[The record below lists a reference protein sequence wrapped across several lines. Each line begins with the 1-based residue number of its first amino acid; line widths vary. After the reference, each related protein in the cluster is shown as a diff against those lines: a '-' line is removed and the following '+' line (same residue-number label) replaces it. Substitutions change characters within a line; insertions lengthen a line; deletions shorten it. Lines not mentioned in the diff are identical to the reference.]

1 MKINKNKR
9 RIMRIFIIAILLW
22 CSPCLY
28 AQDRPTFEQAWQAA
42 QNGEPNGYFLLG
54 FFYYQG
60 EGITQNFTEAIK
72 WFKKAA
78 NNGLSNSYGFLGAC
92 YITQKNYVE
101 AINWFKKAINNGDC
115 CYADLG
121 ACYLQLGKFTEA
133 IPWLKK
139 GIDDKRPEYYVS
151 LGQCYYFL
159 QNYTEAIP
167 WLKKAADKGITD
179 SYFTLG
185 LSFYFLKNY
194 TEAIIWLEKA
204 ANNGVSQAYAYLG
217 QTYYEQQNYAEAFKW
232 YQKAALNGE
241 TSAFAWMGIMYYWG
255 YGTAR
260 DYSKSFMWFKKAA
273 QLVNPL
279 ADHWLGQ
286 LYIKGLGTTQNDY
299 EAFKC
304 FKRAT
309 DGGEIHSLNWLGELY
324 YEGRGTE
331 KDYKKAFECFQNAAN
346 NGIELAYAW
355 LGKMYYAGE
364 GVTQNYSEAYKW
376 TKKAVDKGIKDAY
389 FLMGILLYQGQGT
402 QQNYNQAFKWLKM
415 AADNGD
421 IKAFGPLGSIY
432 LQGNGVEANPREAF
446 KWTKKSVESGDISS
460 YTGLGIMYYN
470 GIGTERNAKEAFNS
484 FEKTSSKGDPVAS
497 GWLGYMYLNGIG
509 TQVNKELAF
518 KLTKFAAEK
527 DIPMA
532 IYGIGYMYE
541 FGLGTTINTKE
552 AIKWYQKSYE
562 KGDTQALSSLSL
574 AHYKE
579 NNYVEA
585 KKWAE
590 IAITKDKDAFVGY
603 RILALLNMYGF
614 GVPQNKS
621 KAFEFIAKAIDE
633 AKQKGG
639 PMPNT
644 LDVEGELYLANN
656 DISKAREIYNAILK
670 ETPDFYARTE
680 TKLSKFMK
688 EHKGD
693 DVDINIP
700 IANNMSNLTFAVIIS
715 NEKYQMEKPVQYAE
729 NDGKIF
735 TEYCKKALGLPE
747 KNVHFITNATLN
759 NIKHEIKWLQDVIA
773 VYNGDAKVIFYY
785 AGHGI
790 PDEQNKSAYLL
801 PIDGYGSDVTTGYAL
816 EDLYKAL
823 GCLPSKAVTVFLDAC
838 FSGAKRDGDML
849 ASARGVAIKV
859 KQNNPTGNMVVFT
872 AAQGDETA
880 YPYKEEGHGLFT
892 YYLLKKLQ
900 ETKGDVTLGEL
911 GDYIKT
917 QVERQSIVT
926 NGKLQ
931 SPAILSASSIGNS
944 WKEWKLNK

>member
-1 MKINKNKR
+1 
-9 RIMRIFIIAILLW
+9 MRIFIIAILLW

-60 EGITQNFTEAIK
+60 EGVTQNFTEAIK

-78 NNGLSNSYGFLGAC
+78 NNGLCNSYGFLGAC

-101 AINWFKKAINNGDC
+101 AINWFKKAIDNGDC

-194 TEAIIWLEKA
+194 TEAIIWFEKA

-217 QTYYEQQNYAEAFKW
+217 QAYYEQQNYAEA
-232 YQKAALNGE
+232 Y
-241 TSAFAWMGIMYYWG
+241 
-255 YGTAR
+255 
-260 DYSKSFMWFKKAA
+260 
-273 QLVNPL
+273 
-279 ADHWLGQ
+279 
-286 LYIKGLGTTQNDY
+286 
-299 EAFKC
+299 KC
-304 FKRAT
+304 AKIAV
-309 DGGEIHSLNWLGELY
+309 D
-324 YEGRGTE
+324 
-331 KDYKKAFECFQNAAN
+331 
-346 NGIELAYAW
+346 NGIESA
-355 LGKMYYAGE
+355 
-364 GVTQNYSEAYKW
+364 S
-376 TKKAVDKGIKDAY
+376 
-389 FLMGILLYQGQGT
+389 FLMGIMLYYGHGV
-402 QQNYNQAFKWLKM
+402 QQDYNQAFKWLKM
-415 AADNGD
+415 AAGYGAYNAYD
-421 IKAFGPLGSIY
+421 ILASMYAFG
-432 LQGNGVEANPREAF
+432 QGTAQNPTEAF
-446 KWTKKSVESGDISS
+446 KCAKIAADNGIITSYFKVGTMYSNGEGVEQNDQEAYKWIKKAAEAKDPYS
-460 YTGLGIMYYN
+460 YGALGIMYYQ
-470 GIGTERNAKEAFNS
+470 GIGTAIDLKEAYRIAKIGAEYEDPEAMALLARMYREGKGVSKSIIDS
-484 FEKTSSKGDPVAS
+484 FEWQKK
-497 GWLGYMYLNGIG
+497 
-509 TQVNKELAF
+509 
-518 KLTKFAAEK
+518 AAEK
-527 DIPMA
+527 GFVSSFIWL
-532 IYGIGYMYE
+532 GVMYE
-541 FGLGTTINTKE
+541 DGLGTSKDVNE
-552 AIKWYQKSYE
+552 AITWYKKAYDKNVPDAPMMLCTAYYTQK
-562 KGDTQALSSLSL
+562 D
-574 AHYKE
+574 
-579 NNYVEA
+579 YVEA
-585 KKWAE
+585 KKWA
-590 IAITKDKDAFVGY
+590 DKTINQKEFAFVGY
-603 RILALLNMYGF
+603 RILALLNIYGL
-614 GVPQNKS
+614 GVPQNKD
-621 KAFEFIAKAIDE
+621 KAFELIAKALDG
-633 AKQKGG
+633 ARQKGDS
-639 PMPNT
+639 MPNT

-656 DISKAREIYNAILK
+656 NISKAREIYNDILK
-670 ETPDFYARTE
+670 ETPDFYTQKE
-680 TKLSKFMK
+680 TKLSEFMK
-688 EHKGD
+688 EHKGG
-693 DVDINIP
+693 DVDFYIP
-700 IANNMSNLTFAVIIS
+700 IADNVSNHTFAVVIS

-729 NDGKIF
+729 NDGNTF
-735 TEYCKKALGLPE
+735 AEYCKKTLGLPE

-759 NIKHEIKWLQDVIA
+759 NIKHEIKWLEDVIA
-773 VYNGDAKVIFYY
+773 VYHGDAKVIFYY

-823 GCLPSKAVTVFLDAC
+823 GSLPSKSVTVFLDAC

-931 SPAILSASSIGNS
+931 SPSILPASSIGNG

>member
-1 MKINKNKR
+1 
-9 RIMRIFIIAILLW
+9 MRIFIIAILLW

-60 EGITQNFTEAIK
+60 EGVTQNFTEAIK

-78 NNGLSNSYGFLGAC
+78 NNGLCNSYGFLGAC

-101 AINWFKKAINNGDC
+101 AINWFKKAIDNGDC

-194 TEAIIWLEKA
+194 TEAIIWFEKA

-217 QTYYEQQNYAEAFKW
+217 QAYYEQQNYAEA
-232 YQKAALNGE
+232 Y
-241 TSAFAWMGIMYYWG
+241 
-255 YGTAR
+255 
-260 DYSKSFMWFKKAA
+260 
-273 QLVNPL
+273 
-279 ADHWLGQ
+279 
-286 LYIKGLGTTQNDY
+286 
-299 EAFKC
+299 KC
-304 FKRAT
+304 AKIAV
-309 DGGEIHSLNWLGELY
+309 D
-324 YEGRGTE
+324 
-331 KDYKKAFECFQNAAN
+331 
-346 NGIELAYAW
+346 NGIESA
-355 LGKMYYAGE
+355 
-364 GVTQNYSEAYKW
+364 S
-376 TKKAVDKGIKDAY
+376 
-389 FLMGILLYQGQGT
+389 FLMGIMLYYGHGV
-402 QQNYNQAFKWLKM
+402 QQDYNQAFKWLKM
-415 AADNGD
+415 AAGYGVYNAYD
-421 IKAFGPLGSIY
+421 ILASMYTFG
-432 LQGNGVEANPREAF
+432 QGTTQNPTEAF
-446 KWTKKSVESGDISS
+446 KCAKIAADNGIITSYFKVGTMYNNGEGVEQNDQEAYKWIKKAAEAKDPYS
-460 YTGLGIMYYN
+460 YGALGIMYYQ
-470 GIGTERNAKEAFNS
+470 GIGTAIDLKEAYRIAKIGAEYEDPEAMALLARMYREGKGVSKSIIDS
-484 FEKTSSKGDPVAS
+484 FEWQKK
-497 GWLGYMYLNGIG
+497 
-509 TQVNKELAF
+509 
-518 KLTKFAAEK
+518 AAEK
-527 DIPMA
+527 GFVSSFIWL
-532 IYGIGYMYE
+532 GVMYE
-541 FGLGTTINTKE
+541 DGLGTSKDVNE
-552 AIKWYQKSYE
+552 AITWYKKANDNDVPNAPMMLCQAYY
-562 KGDTQALSSLSL
+562 TQ
-574 AHYKE
+574 E
-579 NNYVEA
+579 DYVEA
-585 KKWAE
+585 KKWA
-590 IAITKDKDAFVGY
+590 DKTINQKEYALVGY
-603 RILALLNMYGF
+603 RILALLNMYGL
-614 GVPQNKS
+614 GIPQNKN
-621 KAFEFIAKAIDE
+621 KAFELIAKAIDE
-633 AKQKGG
+633 AKQKGV

-644 LDVEGELYLANN
+644 LDAEGELYLADNN
-656 DISKAREIYNAILK
+656 ISKAREIYNAISK
-670 ETPDFYARTE
+670 DTPNFYTQKE

-688 EHKGD
+688 EHKGG
-693 DVDINIP
+693 DVDFDIP
-700 IANNMSNLTFAVIIS
+700 IADNVSNHTFAVIIS
-715 NEKYQMEKPVQYAE
+715 NEKYQMEKSVQYAE
-729 NDGKIF
+729 NDGKMF
-735 TEYCKKALGLPE
+735 TEYCKKTLGLPE

-823 GCLPSKAVTVFLDAC
+823 GSLPSKSVTVFLDAC

-931 SPAILSASSIGNS
+931 SPSILPASSIGNG

>member
-1 MKINKNKR
+1 
-9 RIMRIFIIAILLW
+9 MRHFIIAIFLLL
-22 CSPCLY
+22 SPCLH
-28 AQDRPTFEQAWQAA
+28 AQNQPTFEQALYDA
-42 QNGEPNGYFLLG
+42 QNGDSSAYGWVG
-54 FFYYQG
+54 FFYY
-60 EGITQNFTEAIK
+60 EGKSVARNYSEAIK
-72 WFKKAA
+72 WLKKAAENGDSRCYAYLGSSYFELQNYQEAVTWLKKAVNNGDTRVYVGLGASYKQLKQYSEAISWLKKATDYDDNQAYFLLSQCYYAQFDYEKAIIWAKKAA
-78 NNGLSNSYGFLGAC
+78 NNGETRAYIALGAS
-92 YITQKNYVE
+92 YMQLKQYSE
-101 AINWFKKAINNGDC
+101 AM
-115 CYADLG
+115 
-121 ACYLQLGKFTEA
+121 
-133 IPWLKK
+133 
-139 GIDDKRPEYYVS
+139 
-151 LGQCYYFL
+151 
-159 QNYTEAIP
+159 P
-167 WLKKAADKGITD
+167 WLKKAVDNNDIQAFYWLGI
-179 SYFTLG
+179 Y
-185 LSFYFLKNY
+185 YIIQKND
-194 TEAIIWLEKA
+194 
-204 ANNGVSQAYAYLG
+204 Q
-217 QTYYEQQNYAEAFKW
+217 EAFKW
-232 YQKAALNGE
+232 
-241 TSAFAWMGIMYYWG
+241 I
-255 YGTAR
+255 
-260 DYSKSFMWFKKAA
+260 KKAA
-273 QLVNPL
+273 EKGDVNSYL
-279 ADHWLGQ
+279 ELGSC
-286 LYIKGLGTTQNDY
+286 YDFGIGVEKNIY
-299 EAFKC
+299 EA
-304 FKRAT
+304 
-309 DGGEIHSLNWLGELY
+309 INW
-324 YEGRGTE
+324 
-331 KDYKKAFECFQNAAN
+331 YKKANEKGN
-346 NGIELAYAW
+346 ELAA
-355 LGKMYYAGE
+355 
-364 GVTQNYSEAYKW
+364 
-376 TKKAVDKGIKDAY
+376 
-389 FLMGILLYQGQGT
+389 
-402 QQNYNQAFKWLKM
+402 
-415 AADNGD
+415 
-421 IKAFGPLGSIY
+421 
-432 LQGNGVEANPREAF
+432 
-446 KWTKKSVESGDISS
+446 
-460 YTGLGIMYYN
+460 
-470 GIGTERNAKEAFNS
+470 
-484 FEKTSSKGDPVAS
+484 
-497 GWLGYMYLNGIG
+497 
-509 TQVNKELAF
+509 
-518 KLTKFAAEK
+518 
-527 DIPMA
+527 
-532 IYGIGYMYE
+532 
-541 FGLGTTINTKE
+541 
-552 AIKWYQKSYE
+552 
-562 KGDTQALSSLSL
+562 SSLCS
-574 AHYKE
+574 AYYKLG
-579 NNYVEA
+579 NYTET

-590 IAITKDKDAFVGY
+590 IAITQKEGNFVGH
-603 RILALLNMYGF
+603 RIIALLNMYGL
-614 GVPQNKS
+614 GTQQNKD

-644 LDVEGELYLANN
+644 LDAEGELYLANN
-656 DISKAREIYNAILK
+656 DISKAREIYNTILK
-670 ETPDFYARTE
+670 ETPDFYAQTE

-801 PIDGYGSDVTTGYAL
+801 PIDGYGSEVTTGYAL

-859 KQNNPTGNMVVFT
+859 KQNYPTGNMVVFT

>member
-1 MKINKNKR
+1 MKININKR

-60 EGITQNFTEAIK
+60 EGVTQNFTEAIK

-78 NNGLSNSYGFLGAC
+78 NNGLCNSYGFLGAC

-101 AINWFKKAINNGDC
+101 AINWFKKAIDNGDC

-194 TEAIIWLEKA
+194 TEAIIWFEKA

-217 QTYYEQQNYAEAFKW
+217 QAYYEQQNYAEAFKW
-232 YQKAALNGE
+232 
-241 TSAFAWMGIMYYWG
+241 I
-255 YGTAR
+255 
-260 DYSKSFMWFKKAA
+260 
-273 QLVNPL
+273 
-279 ADHWLGQ
+279 
-286 LYIKGLGTTQNDY
+286 
-299 EAFKC
+299 
-304 FKRAT
+304 
-309 DGGEIHSLNWLGELY
+309 
-324 YEGRGTE
+324 
-331 KDYKKAFECFQNAAN
+331 
-346 NGIELAYAW
+346 
-355 LGKMYYAGE
+355 
-364 GVTQNYSEAYKW
+364 
-376 TKKAVDKGIKDAY
+376 KKAVDVKDPFSYGTLGDMYYYGLGTAVNQNEAFRLAKIGSEHEDASAMVLLAKIYGEGKGAPKNVAES
-389 FLMGILLYQGQGT
+389 
-402 QQNYNQAFKWLKM
+402 FKWEKK
-415 AADNGD
+415 AAEKEFIG
-421 IKAFGPLGSIY
+421 AFL
-432 LQGNGVEANPREAF
+432 
-446 KWTKKSVESGDISS
+446 
-460 YTGLGIMYYN
+460 GLGIMYEE
-470 GIGTERNAKEAFNS
+470 GIGTHK
-484 FEKTSSKGDPVAS
+484 
-497 GWLGYMYLNGIG
+497 
-509 TQVNKELAF
+509 
-518 KLTKFAAEK
+518 
-527 DIPMA
+527 
-532 IYGIGYMYE
+532 
-541 FGLGTTINTKE
+541 NTEE
-552 AIKWYQKSYE
+552 AINWYKKAFDKGVSNAPMFLCTTYYSQKDY
-562 KGDTQALSSLSL
+562 A
-574 AHYKE
+574 
-579 NNYVEA
+579 EA

-590 IAITKDKDAFVGY
+590 LTINQKEFAFVGY
-603 RILALLNMYGF
+603 RILALLNIYGL
-614 GVPQNKS
+614 GVPQNKD
-621 KAFEFIAKAIDE
+621 KAFELIAKALDG
-633 AKQKGG
+633 AKQKEG
-639 PMPNT
+639 PMSNT
-644 LDVEGELYLANN
+644 LDAEGEVYLADNN
-656 DISKAREIYNAILK
+656 INKAREIYNAILK
-670 ETPDFYARTE
+670 ETPDFYAKNE

-688 EHKGD
+688 EHKGS
-693 DVDINIP
+693 DVDFDIP
-700 IANNMSNLTFAVIIS
+700 MANNISNNTFAVVIS
-715 NEKYQMEKPVQYAE
+715 NEKYQMEKAVQYAE
-729 NDGKIF
+729 NDGKAF
-735 TEYCKKALGLPE
+735 TEYCKKTLGLPE
-747 KNVHFITNATLN
+747 KNVHFVTNATLN
-759 NIKHEIKWLQDVIA
+759 NIKHEIKWLQDVIT
-773 VYNGDAKVIFYY
+773 VYNGDAKIIFYY

-823 GCLPSKAVTVFLDAC
+823 GRLPSKSVTVFLDAC
-838 FSGAKRDGDML
+838 FSGAKRDGEML

-859 KQNNPTGNMVVFT
+859 KQATPVGNIVVFS

-880 YPYKEEGHGLFT
+880 YPYKEEEHGLFT

-917 QVERQSIVT
+917 QVERQSIVI

-931 SPAILSASSIGNS
+931 SPSIVSTATIANS
-944 WKEWKLNK
+944 WKKWTLK

>member
-1 MKINKNKR
+1 MKININKR

-60 EGITQNFTEAIK
+60 EGVTQNFTEAIK

-78 NNGLSNSYGFLGAC
+78 NNGLCNSYGFLGAC

-101 AINWFKKAINNGDC
+101 AINWFKKAIDNGDC

-194 TEAIIWLEKA
+194 TEAIIWFEKA

-217 QTYYEQQNYAEAFKW
+217 QAYYEQQNYAEAFKW
-232 YQKAALNGE
+232 
-241 TSAFAWMGIMYYWG
+241 I
-255 YGTAR
+255 
-260 DYSKSFMWFKKAA
+260 
-273 QLVNPL
+273 
-279 ADHWLGQ
+279 
-286 LYIKGLGTTQNDY
+286 
-299 EAFKC
+299 
-304 FKRAT
+304 
-309 DGGEIHSLNWLGELY
+309 
-324 YEGRGTE
+324 
-331 KDYKKAFECFQNAAN
+331 
-346 NGIELAYAW
+346 
-355 LGKMYYAGE
+355 
-364 GVTQNYSEAYKW
+364 
-376 TKKAVDKGIKDAY
+376 KKAVDVKDPFSYGTLGDMYYYGLGTAVNQNEAFRLAKIGSEHEDASAMVLLAKIYGEGKGAPKNVAES
-389 FLMGILLYQGQGT
+389 
-402 QQNYNQAFKWLKM
+402 FKWEKK
-415 AADNGD
+415 AAEKEFIG
-421 IKAFGPLGSIY
+421 AFL
-432 LQGNGVEANPREAF
+432 
-446 KWTKKSVESGDISS
+446 
-460 YTGLGIMYYN
+460 GLGIMYEE
-470 GIGTERNAKEAFNS
+470 GIGTHK
-484 FEKTSSKGDPVAS
+484 
-497 GWLGYMYLNGIG
+497 
-509 TQVNKELAF
+509 
-518 KLTKFAAEK
+518 
-527 DIPMA
+527 
-532 IYGIGYMYE
+532 
-541 FGLGTTINTKE
+541 NTEE
-552 AIKWYQKSYE
+552 AINWYKKAFDKGVSNAPMFLCTTYYSQKDY
-562 KGDTQALSSLSL
+562 A
-574 AHYKE
+574 
-579 NNYVEA
+579 EA

-590 IAITKDKDAFVGY
+590 LTINQKEFAFVGY
-603 RILALLNMYGF
+603 RILALLNIYGL
-614 GVPQNKS
+614 GVPQNKD
-621 KAFEFIAKAIDE
+621 KAFELIAKALDG
-633 AKQKGG
+633 AKQKEG
-639 PMPNT
+639 PMSNT
-644 LDVEGELYLANN
+644 LDAEGEVYLADNN
-656 DISKAREIYNAILK
+656 INKAREIYNAILK
-670 ETPDFYARTE
+670 ETPDFYAKNE

-688 EHKGD
+688 EHKGS
-693 DVDINIP
+693 DVDFDIP
-700 IANNMSNLTFAVIIS
+700 MANNISNNTFAVVIS
-715 NEKYQMEKPVQYAE
+715 NEKYQMEKAVQYAE
-729 NDGKIF
+729 NDGKAF
-735 TEYCKKALGLPE
+735 TEYCKKTLGLPE
-747 KNVHFITNATLN
+747 KNVHFVTNATLN
-759 NIKHEIKWLQDVIA
+759 NIKHEIKWLQDVIT
-773 VYNGDAKVIFYY
+773 VYNGDAKIIFYY

-823 GCLPSKAVTVFLDAC
+823 GRLPSKSVTVFLDAC
-838 FSGAKRDGDML
+838 FSGAKRDGEML

-859 KQNNPTGNMVVFT
+859 KQATPVGNIVVFS

-880 YPYKEEGHGLFT
+880 YPYKEEEHGLFT

-917 QVERQSIVT
+917 QVERQSIVI

-931 SPAILSASSIGNS
+931 SPSIVSTATIANS
-944 WKEWKLNK
+944 WKKWSLK

>member
-1 MKINKNKR
+1 
-9 RIMRIFIIAILLW
+9 MRHFIIAIFLLL
-22 CSPCLY
+22 SPCLH
-28 AQDRPTFEQAWQAA
+28 AQNQPTFEQALYDA
-42 QNGEPNGYFLLG
+42 QNGDSSAYGWVG
-54 FFYYQG
+54 FFYY
-60 EGITQNFTEAIK
+60 EGKSVARNYSEAIK
-72 WFKKAA
+72 WLKKAAENGDSRCYAYLGSSYFELQNYQEAVTWLKKAVNNGDTRVYVGLGASYKQLKQYSEAISWLKKATDYDDNQAYFLLSQCYYAQFDYEKAIIWAKKAA
-78 NNGLSNSYGFLGAC
+78 NNGETRAYIALGAS
-92 YITQKNYVE
+92 YMQLKQYSE
-101 AINWFKKAINNGDC
+101 AM
-115 CYADLG
+115 
-121 ACYLQLGKFTEA
+121 
-133 IPWLKK
+133 
-139 GIDDKRPEYYVS
+139 
-151 LGQCYYFL
+151 
-159 QNYTEAIP
+159 P
-167 WLKKAADKGITD
+167 WLKKAVDNNDIQAFYWLGI
-179 SYFTLG
+179 Y
-185 LSFYFLKNY
+185 YIIQKND
-194 TEAIIWLEKA
+194 
-204 ANNGVSQAYAYLG
+204 Q
-217 QTYYEQQNYAEAFKW
+217 EAFKW
-232 YQKAALNGE
+232 
-241 TSAFAWMGIMYYWG
+241 I
-255 YGTAR
+255 
-260 DYSKSFMWFKKAA
+260 KKAA
-273 QLVNPL
+273 EKGDVNSYL
-279 ADHWLGQ
+279 ELGSC
-286 LYIKGLGTTQNDY
+286 YDFGIGVEKNIY
-299 EAFKC
+299 EA
-304 FKRAT
+304 
-309 DGGEIHSLNWLGELY
+309 INW
-324 YEGRGTE
+324 
-331 KDYKKAFECFQNAAN
+331 YKKANEKGN
-346 NGIELAYAW
+346 ELAA
-355 LGKMYYAGE
+355 
-364 GVTQNYSEAYKW
+364 
-376 TKKAVDKGIKDAY
+376 
-389 FLMGILLYQGQGT
+389 
-402 QQNYNQAFKWLKM
+402 
-415 AADNGD
+415 
-421 IKAFGPLGSIY
+421 
-432 LQGNGVEANPREAF
+432 
-446 KWTKKSVESGDISS
+446 
-460 YTGLGIMYYN
+460 
-470 GIGTERNAKEAFNS
+470 
-484 FEKTSSKGDPVAS
+484 
-497 GWLGYMYLNGIG
+497 
-509 TQVNKELAF
+509 
-518 KLTKFAAEK
+518 
-527 DIPMA
+527 
-532 IYGIGYMYE
+532 
-541 FGLGTTINTKE
+541 
-552 AIKWYQKSYE
+552 
-562 KGDTQALSSLSL
+562 SSLCS
-574 AHYKE
+574 AYYKLG
-579 NNYVEA
+579 NYTET

-590 IAITKDKDAFVGY
+590 IAITQKEGNFVGH
-603 RILALLNMYGF
+603 RILALLNMYGL
-614 GVPQNKS
+614 GTQQNKD

-644 LDVEGELYLANN
+644 LDAEGELYLANN
-656 DISKAREIYNAILK
+656 DISKAREIYNTILK
-670 ETPDFYARTE
+670 ETPDFYAQTE

-859 KQNNPTGNMVVFT
+859 KQNYPTGNMVVFT

-892 YYLLKKLQ
+892 YFLLKKLQ

>member
-1 MKINKNKR
+1 MKININKR

-60 EGITQNFTEAIK
+60 EGVTQNFTEAIK

-139 GIDDKRPEYYVS
+139 GIDDKKPEYYVS

-194 TEAIIWLEKA
+194 TEAIIWFEKA

-217 QTYYEQQNYAEAFKW
+217 QTYYEQQNY
-232 YQKAALNGE
+232 
-241 TSAFAWMGIMYYWG
+241 
-255 YGTAR
+255 
-260 DYSKSFMWFKKAA
+260 
-273 QLVNPL
+273 
-279 ADHWLGQ
+279 
-286 LYIKGLGTTQNDY
+286 
-299 EAFKC
+299 
-304 FKRAT
+304 
-309 DGGEIHSLNWLGELY
+309 
-324 YEGRGTE
+324 
-331 KDYKKAFECFQNAAN
+331 
-346 NGIELAYAW
+346 
-355 LGKMYYAGE
+355 
-364 GVTQNYSEAYKW
+364 SEAYKCA
-376 TKKAVDKGIKDAY
+376 KIAVDNGIESAS
-389 FLMGILLYQGQGT
+389 FLMGIMLYYGHGV
-402 QQNYNQAFKWLKM
+402 QQDYNQAFKWLKM
-415 AADNGD
+415 AAGYGAYNAYD
-421 IKAFGPLGSIY
+421 ILASMYTFG
-432 LQGNGVEANPREAF
+432 QGTTQNPTEAF
-446 KWTKKSVESGDISS
+446 KCAKIAADNGIITSYFKVGTMYNNGEGVEQNYQEAYKWIKKAADAKDPYS
-460 YTGLGIMYYN
+460 YGVLGIMYYQ
-470 GIGTERNAKEAFNS
+470 GIGTAIDLKEAYRIAKIGAEYENSEAMALLAQMYGEGKGVPKSVIDSFEWQKKAAEKGYTSAYLGLGVMYEEGIGTFKNAKEAINWY
-484 FEKTSSKGDPVAS
+484 KKA
-497 GWLGYMYLNGIG
+497 
-509 TQVNKELAF
+509 NKEGNTRASSYLCSAYY
-518 KLTKFAAEK
+518 KL
-527 DIPMA
+527 
-532 IYGIGYMYE
+532 
-541 FGLGTTINTKE
+541 
-552 AIKWYQKSYE
+552 
-562 KGDTQALSSLSL
+562 
-574 AHYKE
+574 E
-579 NNYVEA
+579 NYTEA

-614 GVPQNKS
+614 GVPQNKN
-621 KAFEFIAKAIDE
+621 KAFEFIAKAIDG
-633 AKQKGG
+633 AKQTGE

-644 LDVEGELYLANN
+644 LDAEGELYLADNN
-656 DISKAREIYNAILK
+656 ISKAREIYNAISK
-670 ETPDFYARTE
+670 ETPDFYTQKE

-688 EHKGD
+688 EHKGS
-693 DVDINIP
+693 DVDFDIP
-700 IANNMSNLTFAVIIS
+700 MANNISNNTFAVVIS
-715 NEKYQMEKPVQYAE
+715 NEKYQMEKAVQYAE
-729 NDGKIF
+729 NDGKTF
-735 TEYCKKALGLPE
+735 ADYCRKTLGLPE
-747 KNVHFITNATLN
+747 KNVHFVTNATLN
-759 NIKHEIKWLQDVIA
+759 NIKHEIKWLQDVIT
-773 VYNGDAKVIFYY
+773 VYNGDAKIIFYY

-823 GCLPSKAVTVFLDAC
+823 GSLPSQSVTVFLDAC
-838 FSGAKRDGDML
+838 FSGTKRDGEML

-859 KQNNPTGNMVVFT
+859 KQATPVGNIVAFS

-880 YPYKEEGHGLFT
+880 YPYKEEEHGLFT

-900 ETKGDVTLGEL
+900 ETKGNVTLGEL
-911 GDYIKT
+911 SDYIKT
-917 QVERQSIVT
+917 QVERQSIVI

-931 SPAILSASSIGNS
+931 SPSIVSTATVANS
-944 WKEWKLNK
+944 WKKCTLK

>member
-1 MKINKNKR
+1 
-9 RIMRIFIIAILLW
+9 MRIFIIAILLW

-60 EGITQNFTEAIK
+60 EGVTQNFTEAIK

-139 GIDDKRPEYYVS
+139 GIDDKKPEYYVS

-194 TEAIIWLEKA
+194 TEAIIWFEKA

-217 QTYYEQQNYAEAFKW
+217 QTYYEQQNY
-232 YQKAALNGE
+232 
-241 TSAFAWMGIMYYWG
+241 
-255 YGTAR
+255 
-260 DYSKSFMWFKKAA
+260 
-273 QLVNPL
+273 
-279 ADHWLGQ
+279 
-286 LYIKGLGTTQNDY
+286 
-299 EAFKC
+299 
-304 FKRAT
+304 
-309 DGGEIHSLNWLGELY
+309 
-324 YEGRGTE
+324 
-331 KDYKKAFECFQNAAN
+331 
-346 NGIELAYAW
+346 
-355 LGKMYYAGE
+355 
-364 GVTQNYSEAYKW
+364 SEAYKCA
-376 TKKAVDKGIKDAY
+376 KIAVDNGIESAS
-389 FLMGILLYQGQGT
+389 FLMGIMLYYGHGV
-402 QQNYNQAFKWLKM
+402 QQDYNQAFKWLKM
-415 AADNGD
+415 AAGYGAYNAYD
-421 IKAFGPLGSIY
+421 ILASMYAFG
-432 LQGNGVEANPREAF
+432 QGTAQNPTEAF
-446 KWTKKSVESGDISS
+446 KCAKIAADNGIITSYFKVGTMYSNGEGVEQNDQEAYKWIKKAAEAKDPYS
-460 YTGLGIMYYN
+460 YGALGIMYYQ
-470 GIGTERNAKEAFNS
+470 GIGTAIDLKEAYRIAKIGAEYEDPKAMALLARMYREGKGVSKSIIDS
-484 FEKTSSKGDPVAS
+484 FEWQKK
-497 GWLGYMYLNGIG
+497 
-509 TQVNKELAF
+509 
-518 KLTKFAAEK
+518 AAEK
-527 DIPMA
+527 GFVSSFIWL
-532 IYGIGYMYE
+532 GVMYE
-541 FGLGTTINTKE
+541 DGLGTSKDVNE
-552 AIKWYQKSYE
+552 AITWYKKANDNDVPNAPMMLCQAYY
-562 KGDTQALSSLSL
+562 TQ
-574 AHYKE
+574 E
-579 NNYVEA
+579 DYVEA
-585 KKWAE
+585 KKWA
-590 IAITKDKDAFVGY
+590 DKTINQKEYALVGY
-603 RILALLNMYGF
+603 RILALLNMYGL
-614 GVPQNKS
+614 GIPQNKN
-621 KAFEFIAKAIDE
+621 KAFELIAKAIDE
-633 AKQKGG
+633 AKQKGV

-644 LDVEGELYLANN
+644 LDAEGELYLADNN
-656 DISKAREIYNAILK
+656 ISKAREIYNAISK
-670 ETPDFYARTE
+670 ETPDFYTQKE

-688 EHKGD
+688 EHKGS
-693 DVDINIP
+693 DVDFDIP
-700 IANNMSNLTFAVIIS
+700 MANNISNNTFAVVIS
-715 NEKYQMEKPVQYAE
+715 NEKYQMEKAVQYAE
-729 NDGKIF
+729 NDGKTF
-735 TEYCKKALGLPE
+735 AVYCRKTLGLPE
-747 KNVHFITNATLN
+747 KNVHFVTNATLN
-759 NIKHEIKWLQDVIA
+759 NIKHEIKWLQDVIT
-773 VYNGDAKVIFYY
+773 VYNGDAKIIFYY

-823 GCLPSKAVTVFLDAC
+823 GSLPSKSVTVFLDAC

-859 KQNNPTGNMVVFT
+859 KQSNPTGNMVVFT

-931 SPAILSASSIGNS
+931 SPSILPASSIGNG